1 MRAVIC
7 ARGELPS
14 RPYADR
20 SARVVPRRA
29 LLGRLGLPSD
39 SLRLA
44 STWLGLVACW
54 LTCVSVTLLAG
65 CSGGAG
71 GASAGPDRDAG
82 ASAAPRRAAT
92 SAVDLRILAG
102 SELKELEPEI
112 LSAAHVAGVSLALS
126 YAGTLE
132 MVDRV
137 NAGEAW
143 DAILPPNG
151 AYPSLALTRKA
162 VAKEKLFYSRVALG
176 VKESKAH
183 ALGWDRQP
191 PDWSAIT
198 AAVKDGKLVY
208 AMTNPTSSNTGMSAL
223 FAVAASSANKTEDLT
238 VAEVDRGALKDFLSG
253 QKLTAGSS
261 GWLADA
267 YVGEQDQL
275 DGLVNYEA
283 VLLRLNERTELRE
296 KLVIIYPRDGV
307 ISADYPLMLLDPQKR
322 AAYDRLVT
330 ALKGVGFQSQ
340 ALQRAYLRPSDPT
353 ARVSPKLS
361 SNPVVELSFPNNLDV
376 IDAVLGAYQAELRR
390 PATSIYLLDVSGS
403 MRGERIAGLKAAL
416 ELLTGV
422 DAQGSAAR
430 YARFQSREH
439 VMLIPFSSEPGD
451 PKRFN
456 FEAEGHKAQTE
467 ESLRAYVEGLG
478 AGGSTAIYSTLDLA
492 YDLAYQELRR
502 YPDRVVTVV
511 LLTDGQNNHG
521 LPFAEFR
528 ERWAGKSAGGA
539 DPIRTFPIL
548 FGEASSS
555 QLDDIA
561 RLSGGRSF
569 DGRHTDLR
577 EVFREIRGYQ

>member
-1 MRAVIC
+1 MRAVV
-7 ARGELPS
+7 
-14 RPYADR
+14 Y
-20 SARVVPRRA
+20 
-29 LLGRLGLPSD
+29 
-39 SLRLA
+39 
-44 STWLGLVACW
+44 WLI
-54 LTCVSVTLLAG
+54 CVSAGLLAA

-71 GASAGPDRDAG
+71 GALGAAAGSRHAT
-82 ASAAPRRAAT
+82 AAT
-92 SAVDLRILAG
+92 PDLRILAG
-102 SELKELEPEI
+102 SELKELEPDI
-112 LSAAHVAGVSLALS
+112 LSAARTAGVSLSLS

-137 NAGEAW
+137 NAGEPW

-183 ALGWDRQP
+183 ALGWDRQA

-198 AAVKDGKLVY
+198 AAVKDGKFAY

-223 FAVAASSANKTEDLT
+223 FAVAASSANKTEDLAA
-238 VAEVDRGALKDFLSG
+238 AEVNRDALKDFLSG

-267 YVGEQDQL
+267 YLGEQDRL

-307 ISADYPLMLLDPQKR
+307 ISADYPLMLLDPGKR

-330 ALKGVGFQSQ
+330 ALKGAAFQSQ
-340 ALQRAYLRPSDPT
+340 ALERAYLRPSDPT
-353 ARVSPKLS
+353 ARISPKLS
-361 SNPVVELSFPNNLDV
+361 GSPAVELSFPNNLEV

-403 MRGERIAGLKAAL
+403 MRGERIASLKAAL
-416 ELLTGV
+416 ELLAGV

-439 VMLIPFSSEPGD
+439 VMLIPFSGEPWD

-456 FEAEGHKAQTE
+456 FEPEGDRAQTE
-467 ESLRAYVEGLG
+467 ASLRAYVESLG

-502 YPDRVVTVV
+502 YPGRVVTVV
-511 LLTDGQNNHG
+511 LLTDGQSNHG
-521 LPFAEFR
+521 LPYAEFR
-528 ERWAGKSAGGA
+528 ERWAGRSAGGA

-561 RLSGGRSF
+561 HLSGGRSF